1 MMNISQREIPKNNS
15 TNINNTKK
23 EINITEQN
31 KIDFRLFNPATSPP
45 VNLFMNKLKTR
56 CLVYTK

>member
-1 MMNISQREIPKNNS
+1 MNNS
-15 TNINNTKK
+15 QIENTKNYSIPISNTKK
-23 EINITEQN
+23 EVNITAQN